1 MLKNQIEKALYADL
15 EIEISYFE
23 ESCIRTSYDNDG
35 NSDEDWGDE
44 NAQLGT
50 F

>member
-1 MLKNQIEKALYADL
+1 MLKNQTEKERYADL

-23 ESCIRTSYDNDG
+23 ELFIRTSYDNDG

-44 NAQLGT
+44 NAKLGT

>member
-1 MLKNQIEKALYADL
+1 MLKNQIEKAFYADL
-15 EIEISYFE
+15 EIEVSYFE
-23 ESCIRTSYDNDG
+23 ESFIRTSYGNDG

-44 NAQLGT
+44 NAKSGT